1 MGTDAT
7 TRQQARQWLE
17 ELLNSW
23 ATGQTGPDAATQDFI
38 VRSLQHA
45 INSDPR
51 EQLGTEAVMYLE
63 RLAHHF
69 SGDDARFETPS
80 QVRAFCER
88 IRRSVNLL
96 VAEFQELLAGRKKVQ
111 NDWALYSSTTLSGE
125 HVLHTRDVRLGNIHG
140 DLGQV
145 LFDWKHPDVDPQ
157 EATGL
162 RESLDELKHHQL
174 ATMAGYERSVVE
186 GSRALMDSLDPASI
200 EREFLGAA
208 GKDRERPTFTLKRFL
223 PLRGYFLWKSYQKR
237 FAQIASE
244 DALWYQ
250 RQFLPA
256 FRSGYRDYMVS
267 RPSLAG
273 RHNQQNQGS

>member
-7 TRQQARQWLE
+7 TREQARQWLND
-17 ELLNSW
+17 LMQQW
-23 ATGQTGPDAATQDFI
+23 ADPSRAPDLATREFI
-38 VRSLQHA
+38 IRALESA
-45 INSDPR
+45 INSKPTDAIAAD
-51 EQLGTEAVMYLE
+51 AVTYLE

-69 SGDDARFETPS
+69 SGDEVRFENAS

-111 NDWALYSSTTLSGE
+111 NDWSLYSSSAVSGDQ
-125 HVLHTRDVRLGNIHG
+125 VLHTRDVRLGDIQG
-140 DLGQV
+140 DLGKM
-145 LFDWKHPDVDPQ
+145 LFDWKRPDVDPQ
-157 EATGL
+157 EAAGL

-174 ATMAGYERSVVE
+174 ATMAGYERSVVD

-208 GKDRERPTFTLKRFL
+208 GKDREKASLSMKRLL
-223 PLRGYFLWKSYQKR
+223 PLRGYFLWKSYCKR

-267 RPSLAG
+267 RPSVAG
-273 RHNQQNQGS
+273 KHNQQK